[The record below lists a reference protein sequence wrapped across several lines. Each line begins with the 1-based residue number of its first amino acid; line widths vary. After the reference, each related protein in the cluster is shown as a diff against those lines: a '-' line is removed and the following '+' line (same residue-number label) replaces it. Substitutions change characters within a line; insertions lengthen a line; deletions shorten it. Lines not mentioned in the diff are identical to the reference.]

1 MGDVGTETL
10 GDLPDRL
17 AIERPDLFA
26 IEEEFHRFGLAVA
39 RSHLVAFRRHQLPSG
54 FDNSSGKYFIT
65 HNRGFGT
72 AWPRPQIEASV
83 TSHGPLAI
91 SLAAFSVPAR
101 HGVTDRNFHPQTTSS
116 DATES
121 P

>member
-1 MGDVGTETL
+1 MRNVYALTL

-17 AIERPDLFA
+17 AFKRLDLFA
-26 IEEEFHRFGLAVA
+26 VEEEFQRLGLAVA
-39 RSHLVAFRRHQLPSG
+39 RSHLAAFRRHQLPSG
-54 FDNSSGKYFIT
+54 FDNSSRKYFIT

-91 SLAAFSVPAR
+91 SLAAFSVP
-101 HGVTDRNFHPQTTSS
+101 DRERAKELGKSVD
-116 DATES
+116 DAL
-121 P
+121 